1 MSNTSPAKGSLIRN
15 WLWIPVGAICIFAII
30 WGVVGTHWVV
40 VEPTLDNSSN
50 KTGTVSKYD
59 GTALSFTLTTEK
71 GEEWA
76 VTFKDS
82 AKLKIVEEKDGK
94 KVKNDYKF
102 MDKTDLV
109 KDGIKITA
117 TGKQDKGAKTIK
129 ATVLHIGGAENI
141 PELITNYENM
151 YIYGTA
157 DKLCI
162 ACVGLGDSDLNRLWQ
177 MGLIL
182 VGFLIIYFL
191 ITIFTK
197 RRGVA

>member
-1 MSNTSPAKGSLIRN
+1 MSNISPAKGSLIRN
-15 WLWIPVGAICIFAII
+15 WLWIPVGAICIFAIV

-71 GEEWA
+71 GDEWA
-76 VTFKDS
+76 VSFKDS
-82 AKLKIVEEKDGK
+82 AKLKIIEEQDGK
-94 KVKNDYKF
+94 RVKNDYKF
-102 MDKTDLV
+102 NEKTDLV

-117 TGKQDKGAKTIK
+117 TGKQDKEAKTIK

-182 VGFLIIYFL
+182 VGFLILYFL

>member
-15 WLWIPVGAICIFAII
+15 WLWIPVGAICIFGII
-30 WGVVGTHWVV
+30 WGVIGTHWVV

-50 KTGTVSKYD
+50 KTGTVSKLD

-76 VTFKDS
+76 VTFKDD
-82 AKLKIVEEKDGK
+82 AKLKIIEEKDGK
-94 KVKNDYKF
+94 RAKVDYKF
-102 MDKTDLV
+102 NEKTDLV

-117 TGKQDKGAKTIK
+117 TGKQDKEAKSIK
-129 ATVLHIGGAENI
+129 ASVLHIGGAENI
-141 PELITNYENM
+141 PELIQNYENM

-177 MGLIL
+177 MGLTL
-182 VGFLIIYFL
+182 VGFLILYFC
-191 ITIFTK
+191 ITILTK